1 MLSVENLRDSL
12 TDALRS
18 YLLRILHNLQE
29 KGVRN
34 RAELA
39 LQEERRERIMLHRGD
54 PIADRVLTLY
64 LWSLAALVVLCIIMN
79 LVSWDA
85 PVLHPR
91 LI

>member
-1 MLSVENLRDSL
+1 MLSVENLRNSF
-12 TDALRS
+12 TEALRS
-18 YLLRILHNLQE
+18 YLLRVLHNLQE

-39 LQEERRERIMLHRGD
+39 LQDERRERILRHRGH
-54 PIADRVLTLY
+54 PVADRVLTLY
-64 LWSLAALVVLCIIMN
+64 LWALTALVLFCIVMN
-79 LVSWDA
+79 LISWDV